1 MNYLFQ
7 LKSASI
13 AFLRRICRLHP
24 FMNIE
29 NVTVTIKQIK
39 AAVIGYYGG
48 LAESMQM
55 RTLF

>member
-1 MNYLFQ
+1 
-7 LKSASI
+7 
-13 AFLRRICRLHP
+13 
-24 FMNIE
+24 MNIE

-55 RTLF
+55 RTLLWRRKIKC